1 MNPLL
6 PKVAAFCVYQDRS
19 RPEIEEKLLNLGIPE
34 TEWNG
39 IFDFLEK
46 EWYFSEK
53 RFAHSF
59 IGGKFRQKQWG
70 KRKILF
76 EIRPHKI
83 PPAFIEKALKEEI
96 PEEAYSETIEKL
108 IQQKTKEIKKD
119 NPYEQKAKIAR
130 YLLQKGFTWEEFGE
144 ILSRSFSN

>member
-6 PKVAAFCVYQDRS
+6 PKVAAFCAYQERS
-19 RPEIEEKLLNLGIPE
+19 RPEIEEKLLTLEIPE
-34 TEWNG
+34 TEWES
-39 IFDFLEK
+39 IFTFLEK
-46 EWYFSEK
+46 ERYFSEK

-83 PPAFIEKALKEEI
+83 PFPVIQQALLEEI
-96 PEEAYSETIEKL
+96 PDESYAQTIETLVLKK
-108 IQQKTKEIKKD
+108 IRENKKEASYQLKS
-119 NPYEQKAKIAR
+119 KIAR

-144 ILSRSFSN
+144 ILNSCILD